1 MTTSEQAAA
10 AGDRIAALEDAIG
23 RAVIGQRRVLHETL
37 VGLFAGGHVLIEGL
51 PGLGKTLL
59 VRSLARAVGGR
70 FGRVQFTPD
79 LMPSDICG
87 HVMFDQKAEQFR
99 VRRGPVFCNFLLA
112 DEINRA
118 PAKTQSALL
127 EVMQEGQVTIEGQSY
142 AVDKPY
148 LVLATQNPIEQE
160 GTYPLPQAQ
169 QDRFLLNVMIDYP
182 NAEEEV
188 AMVRGVTAN
197 AVGDALDISAVAQV
211 LEPAQIVELQQ
222 RAAHLEVDAAIVDYA
237 VRIVRQT
244 RTWQGIELGAG
255 PRGSVALLRAARAEA
270 LMHGRH
276 FVTPQD
282 VKEIAAAVL
291 RHRVKLSAEF
301 EIEGRRTDEV
311 LADVLVNVAAPR
323 A

>member
-10 AGDRIAALEDAIG
+10 AGERIAALEDSIG

-182 NAEEEV
+182 SAEEEV

-222 RAAHLEVDAAIVDYA
+222 RAADLEVDATIVDYA

-244 RTWQGIELGAG
+244 RTWHGIELGAG

-311 LADVLVNVAAPR
+311 LADVFVNVAAPR

>member
-244 RTWQGIELGAG
+244 RTWQGIELGAS